1 MPALPDE
8 YPLEERIVGRILT
21 RTSRELGYAPLVVEV
36 AGGTISYRQMD
47 EWATRI
53 ARGFAGLG
61 VG

>member
-8 YPLEERIVGRILT
+8 YPREERTVGRILAGGAA
-21 RTSRELGYAPLVVEV
+21 ELGDTALIVEV
-36 AGGTISYRQMD
+36 GGGTISYRQMD